1 MRSKG
6 LKNKSKYEIIY
17 NMNKLTFGLILVSPL
32 FFLSGCES
40 VAEDARDTPIG
51 GVVSGRTHDVEG
63 YLDNVR
69 ERNKAEDRDV
79 WRPASTDISG
89 F

>member
-1 MRSKG
+1 MS
-6 LKNKSKYEIIY
+6 
-17 NMNKLTFGLILVSPL
+17 MNKLTFGLISL
-32 FFLSGCES
+32 FALLLLSGCES
-40 VAEDARDTPIG
+40 VVEDAEDTPIG
-51 GVVSGRTHDVEG
+51 GVVSGRTNNVGG

-79 WRPASTDISG
+79 WRPVGTGIDS